1 MSHQRFRVVV
11 AVDLQE
17 ELCDLIEKLE
27 PRCEVVRDHR
37 LYRPQ
42 RFIADWGGDP
52 QHERT
57 SEEQASFEAMV
68 DSADALFSLPD
79 VDPAALARTVRAN
92 PGLRWVH
99 GTAAGAGSQV
109 KAAGLTVEELD
120 RITFTTS
127 AGVHGDSL
135 AEFAVFGIFAGAKD
149 LVRLQ
154 AQQKDRL
161 WSNRWTM
168 RQVGDMNI
176 LVAGLGGIGQAVAVR
191 LKALGA
197 TVWGTSRRSRPV
209 DGVDQ
214 LVQVDDLISV
224 MAQIDAVVVT
234 LPGTTETES
243 LFSCELFNAA
253 KPNLIVVNVGRGTVI
268 DEVALV
274 EALESGQVGFAAL
287 DVFEEEPLPEQSPL
301 WVYPNVLVSPH
312 TAGLKASEPE
322 LIARLFAKN
331 ATRFLDGK
339 KMENVVDTVNFY

>member
-109 KAAGLTVEELD
+109 KAAG
-120 RITFTTS
+120 
-127 AGVHGDSL
+127 
-135 AEFAVFGIFAGAKD
+135 
-149 LVRLQ
+149 
-154 AQQKDRL
+154 
-161 WSNRWTM
+161 
-168 RQVGDMNI
+168 
-176 LVAGLGGIGQAVAVR
+176 
-191 LKALGA
+191 
-197 TVWGTSRRSRPV
+197 
-209 DGVDQ
+209 
-214 LVQVDDLISV
+214 
-224 MAQIDAVVVT
+224 
-234 LPGTTETES
+234 
-243 LFSCELFNAA
+243 
-253 KPNLIVVNVGRGTVI
+253 
-268 DEVALV
+268 
-274 EALESGQVGFAAL
+274 
-287 DVFEEEPLPEQSPL
+287 
-301 WVYPNVLVSPH
+301 
-312 TAGLKASEPE
+312 
-322 LIARLFAKN
+322 
-331 ATRFLDGK
+331 
-339 KMENVVDTVNFY
+339 

>member
-1 MSHQRFRVVV
+1 
-11 AVDLQE
+11 
-17 ELCDLIEKLE
+17 
-27 PRCEVVRDHR
+27 
-37 LYRPQ
+37 
-42 RFIADWGGDP
+42 
-52 QHERT
+52 

-253 KPNLIVVNVGRGTVI
+253 KPKLIVVQVGQGTVI
-268 DEVALV
+268 DEV
-274 EALESGQVGFAAL
+274 
-287 DVFEEEPLPEQSPL
+287 
-301 WVYPNVLVSPH
+301 
-312 TAGLKASEPE
+312 
-322 LIARLFAKN
+322 
-331 ATRFLDGK
+331 
-339 KMENVVDTVNFY
+339 